1 MLIRSY
7 LVRFPI
13 SILRD
18 VCWRENRNTIV
29 VAISDRS
36 RYYHR
41 MKDDYPFH
49 DLQLHTTWSDGYHT
63 VAQQVFLA
71 ATFSAGTQTGE
82 RLEAIAIT
90 DHLLPGSRLADG
102 AEREVYRCEVAR
114 AGSHYMSAE
123 SVISTPFGTRPLVL
137 VGVEATA
144 TDSSRAFSID
154 EQVASDFDW
163 VLCDLSHASKG
174 TLSDTPRSKAS
185 YERNVLAI
193 YHAMCD
199 ASYIDVISHPF
210 NTGNTDPAL
219 YPKDYSEAALTE
231 LAKHMADTRTVFDVM
246 NVMPLWFHASDA
258 DPVRITADY
267 VSLVSLFAER
277 DVLFQMS
284 SDDHRTGLGNIGW
297 SKQVL
302 RAAGVDPGQLV
313 RPGHRLPSIKSSGS
327 SARGA

>member
-1 MLIRSY
+1 MR
-7 LVRFPI
+7 
-13 SILRD
+13 
-18 VCWRENRNTIV
+18 
-29 VAISDRS
+29 
-36 RYYHR
+36 
-41 MKDDYPFH
+41 DDYPFH

-71 ATFSAGTQTGE
+71 ATFSAETRAE
-82 RLEAIAIT
+82 KRLDAIAIT
-90 DHLLPGSRLADG
+90 DHLLPGSRLAEG
-102 AEREVYRCEVAR
+102 AERKAYRSEVAR
-114 AGSHYMSAE
+114 AESHYMSAL
-123 SVISTPFGTRPLVL
+123 SSTRPLVL
-137 VGVEATA
+137 AGVEATA
-144 TDSSRAFSID
+144 TDSSRAFSLD
-154 EQVASDFDW
+154 EEVASDFDW

-185 YERNVLAI
+185 YERNVLTT

-231 LAKHMADTRTVFDVM
+231 LAKHMADTGTVFDVM

-267 VSLVSLFAER
+267 VSLVSLFAEQ

-284 SDDHRTGLGNIGW
+284 SDDHRTGLGNVGW

-302 RAAGVDPGQLV
+302 RAAGVNPSQLV
-313 RPGHRLPSIKSSGS
+313 RPGHRLPAMKSAGS
-327 SARGA
+327 SARGV